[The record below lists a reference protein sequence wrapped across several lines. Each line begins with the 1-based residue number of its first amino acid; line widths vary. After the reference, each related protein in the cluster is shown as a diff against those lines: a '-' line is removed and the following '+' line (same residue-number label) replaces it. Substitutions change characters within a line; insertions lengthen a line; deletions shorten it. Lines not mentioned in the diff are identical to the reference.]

1 MRESAAALFIVTH
14 GSSRLLAESQIVKN
28 ATACVAVVF
37 AVAVAV
43 ALVVTVAVVGGIGV
57 VAASAVT
64 VVARSLVVP
73 DCFLLRSFPIIRRRA
88 FSIEK
93 PKFRTIG

>member
-1 MRESAAALFIVTH
+1 MRESAAAIFRLTNESP
-14 GSSRLLAESQIVKN
+14 GLLAESQIVNN

-43 ALVVTVAVVGGIGV
+43 ALVVAVAVVGGIGV

-73 DCFLLRSFPIIRRRA
+73 DCLFCGRSR
-88 FSIEK
+88 
-93 PKFRTIG
+93 